1 MTSTSVCRLCRA
13 STVPTSRVHLF
24 SLIGIKHKWSSRI
37 TAVLDIAVQDDD
49 RISSYMCSK
58 CTSRLIR
65 LEDAID
71 DLDAFKK
78 LAQSS
83 LHAKVYRTWILVQ
96 LTSFLCTVI
105 I

>member
-1 MTSTSVCRLCRA
+1 M
-13 STVPTSRVHLF
+13 
-24 SLIGIKHKWSSRI
+24 
-37 TAVLDIAVQDDD
+37 LDIAVQDDD

-83 LHAKVYRTWILVQ
+83 LHAQLKKRTKVYRTWILVQ
-96 LTSFLCTVI
+96 LTLFLCTVI
-105 I
+105 NLNLAIIQFNM